1 MFTTCP
7 KCALNLALTVADLR
21 LGQGYVRCGR
31 CANVFNALPALTD
44 EGDADD
50 SASATATRPAMD
62 LAAMR
67 AHDEGVASIEVVDPD
82 APMEPEPEPQVL
94 PAPEPQAEPDAQP
107 EPEPQPEPERM
118 PAVTP
123 LVIVPEEG
131 AADPTEATGENEV
144 LRTGTFETI
153 ILEGDAITQTEET
166 VAESEVDAQLQ
177 ALVQRFDAVRETD
190 VDTDG
195 EINALWPGDG
205 GGATGLAA
213 AHDDL
218 DLSDAPDFDLDDD
231 ESSDP
236 ETISEEL
243 AASLIESAPASGPA
257 AALPLEPAPPSDDPL
272 LQADDAAPA
281 PRQWAWLAGVAALA
295 LLLLG
300 QVVHHFRED
309 LAAQPW
315 IAAPL
320 TAVYRVF
327 HVTLEPRWDLAA
339 YEVRQLGADAVPGAT
354 PQIAVRASVRNRA
367 PRAQPPP
374 LLRVVLQDRF
384 GKELATRDIA
394 PADYLRGGIPAKLGA
409 DQRIDASLTLPDPG
423 QNAVGFEIDACL
435 RSARGVLRCA
445 SDAPAP

>member
-1 MFTTCP
+1 V
-7 KCALNLALTVADLR
+7 L
-21 LGQGYVRCGR
+21 
-31 CANVFNALPALTD
+31 
-44 EGDADD
+44 E
-50 SASATATRPAMD
+50 
-62 LAAMR
+62 
-67 AHDEGVASIEVVDPD
+67 PD
-82 APMEPEPEPQVL
+82 APPGPEPESV
-94 PAPEPQAEPDAQP
+94 ET
-107 EPEPQPEPERM
+107 
-118 PAVTP
+118 VTP
-123 LVIVPEEG
+123 LVIVPEDG

-153 ILEGDAITQTEET
+153 VLEGDAITQTEET

-218 DLSDAPDFDLDDD
+218 DLSDAPDFDLDED
-231 ESSDP
+231 ESSNP
-236 ETISEEL
+236 RTISQEL
-243 AASLIESAPASGPA
+243 AASLIESARAPDPAPA
-257 AALPLEPAPPSDDPL
+257 QPLEPVPLSDDPL
-272 LQADDAAPA
+272 WQPDDATHA
-281 PRQWAWLAGVAALA
+281 PRRWAWLAGAAALA
-295 LLLLG
+295 LLLPG

-309 LAAQPW
+309 LAAQSG

-327 HVTLEPRWDLAA
+327 HVTLEPRWDLSA
-339 YEVRQLGADAVPGAT
+339 YEVRQLGADAVPGTT

-367 PRAQPPP
+367 ARAQPAP

-394 PADYLRGGIPAKLGA
+394 PADYLRGGLPAKLGA

-445 SDAPAP
+445 SDSPSP